1 MAEEWQ
7 PDAVIRVKLDHLKK
21 EFIEY
26 IEKNIEKIEANIPVF
41 FGQVIATMEK
51 TIPDVNDNLHD
62 KFIDAITLAVLEA
75 SKKSDDIPFIEKL
88 FDYAIRNKRKK
99 RGRAVYDIM
108 LGMKMINTGKYT
120 EAIEQLKK
128 YRSVDAIILPAISYC
143 YFVLATQQPSADPEE
158 SAKRPNEMSL
168 AAREQMVE
176 LLRIKP
182 PVNRLKDMDFADDP
196 QMNKVFWFMIRQAIE
211 WFPGEREFI
220 RIGVEK
226 ASKDGRRDV
235 EEELLNIAIER
246 FYKDMFFLRG
256 LYRFKLENR
265 DAGGV
270 AGVVKQMTQQYPDEI
285 EPVYYGMKFSII
297 TGRLESYHRFRK
309 LAVGKNMP
317 QQALLLLDYAFE
329 MMSGK
334 QFEALACMDEIKNKF
349 GPQHYLVTLI
359 EYVAHDFQSDDER
372 KVKRAKKTMLDA
384 IDQYCM
390 KLLKIENT

>member
-1 MAEEWQ
+1 
-7 PDAVIRVKLDHLKK
+7 
-21 EFIEY
+21 
-26 IEKNIEKIEANIPVF
+26 
-41 FGQVIATMEK
+41 
-51 TIPDVNDNLHD
+51 
-62 KFIDAITLAVLEA
+62 
-75 SKKSDDIPFIEKL
+75 
-88 FDYAIRNKRKK
+88 
-99 RGRAVYDIM
+99 
-108 LGMKMINTGKYT
+108 
-120 EAIEQLKK
+120 
-128 YRSVDAIILPAISYC
+128 
-143 YFVLATQQPSADPEE
+143 
-158 SAKRPNEMSL
+158 
-168 AAREQMVE
+168 
-176 LLRIKP
+176 
-182 PVNRLKDMDFADDP
+182 
-196 QMNKVFWFMIRQAIE
+196 MIRQAIE
-211 WFPGEREFI
+211 WFPSEREFI

-297 TGRLESYHRFRK
+297 TGRMESYHRFRK
-309 LAVGKNMP
+309 LAVGKNIP

-334 QFEALACMDEIKNKF
+334 QFEAAACMDEIKKKF
-349 GPQHYLVTLI
+349 GSQHYLVTLI
-359 EYVAHDFQSDDER
+359 EYVAHDFQLDEDR

-390 KLLKIENT
+390 KLLKIQNT

>member
-1 MAEEWQ
+1 
-7 PDAVIRVKLDHLKK
+7 
-21 EFIEY
+21 
-26 IEKNIEKIEANIPVF
+26 
-41 FGQVIATMEK
+41 
-51 TIPDVNDNLHD
+51 
-62 KFIDAITLAVLEA
+62 
-75 SKKSDDIPFIEKL
+75 
-88 FDYAIRNKRKK
+88 
-99 RGRAVYDIM
+99 
-108 LGMKMINTGKYT
+108 
-120 EAIEQLKK
+120 
-128 YRSVDAIILPAISYC
+128 
-143 YFVLATQQPSADPEE
+143 
-158 SAKRPNEMSL
+158 
-168 AAREQMVE
+168 
-176 LLRIKP
+176 
-182 PVNRLKDMDFADDP
+182 MDFADDP

-334 QFEALACMDEIKNKF
+334 QFEALACMDEIRKKF